1 MWTSAHIRQSP
12 EAADVLP
19 YSSQRRPRKRSPLA
33 ALVIAGLLPM
43 MSTDAVAGPC
53 SDVTGAVYV
62 AVPPAA
68 EPYVEKIAQLLQ
80 LDDAKPVPVI
90 WQVTTSCRAA
100 EAVALDNTPTG
111 SCAVGACLK
120 GSAKVWPLDRSPVKT
135 CELDRNGTH
144 INLALSEVFPGS
156 CKEVAKIPAPGILD
170 IPGPI
175 SPYTLVMAPQAME
188 GAMHAEEAHFVFGA
202 GKAAGVKPWLNDA
215 AVFLLGEGDAGAL
228 LLSPRIKLPIGKW
241 RTGRQ
246 VSSADD
252 VVAGLATDTSAGLG
266 ILPTAIVDKRRGE
279 VRVLG
284 FQSIGQHGAFFPDRK
299 STSFDKQNVRDGHY
313 PLWGYLHMILRADP
327 GVPSKPLSGSAGRV
341 ANILTGREPV
351 ASRDT
356 VPMQLSAGFVPQCAM
371 RVSKA
376 SDSAPLTPLSPPS
389 DSCSCWFEKN
399 VTGGLLNCAECKGGA
414 ACTVGT
420 CRREFCEAN

>member
-19 YSSQRRPRKRSPLA
+19 YRSQRHLRRRCALISLCAA
-33 ALVIAGLLPM
+33 ALLPLL
-43 MSTDAVAGPC
+43 SQSAVAGPC
-53 SDVTGAVYV
+53 ADVTGAVYV

-90 WQVTTSCRAA
+90 WQATTSCRGV
-100 EAVALDNTPTG
+100 EAVALDSTPMG
-111 SCAVGACLK
+111 ACAAGACLK
-120 GSAKVWPLDRSPVKT
+120 GTAKVWPMDRSPVKT
-135 CELDRNGTH
+135 CELDKNGTH
-144 INLALSEVFPGS
+144 INLALSEVFPSS
-156 CKEVAKIPAPGILD
+156 CPTFSANPAMGILD
-170 IPGPI
+170 LLGPV
-175 SPYTLVMAPQAME
+175 SPYALVMSAQAME

-202 GKAAGVKPWLNDA
+202 GKAAGVKPWTNDA
-215 AVFLLGEGDAGAL
+215 AVFLLGDRDAGPL

-246 VSSADD
+246 VNSADE
-252 VVAGLATDTSAGLG
+252 VIAGLATDTTSALG
-266 ILPTAIVDKRRGE
+266 ILPTALLDKRRGD

-284 FQSIGQHGAFFPDRK
+284 FQAIGQHGAFFPDRK
-299 STSFDKQNVRDGHY
+299 FTSFDKQNVRDGHY
-313 PLWGYLHMILRADP
+313 PLWGYLHMVLRADP
-327 GVPSKPLSGSAGRV
+327 GQPGKPLVAAAGRV
-341 ANILTGREPV
+341 ANILIGKEPV

-356 VPMQLSAGFVPQCAM
+356 VPMQLGAGFVPQCAM

-376 SDSAPLTPLSPPS
+376 SDSAPLTPMAAPS

-414 ACTVGT
+414 ACSSGT
-420 CRREFCEAN
+420 CRREFCEVN